1 MLLLPFAG
9 SVFAQVDCDC
19 EILPADEPV
28 CVVVEGEF
36 TLPLPNECIAVCL
49 GFSTEDFIVCD
60 FDTNPFPQDTTWSE
74 CECEIGE
81 EEPICVLTDAV
92 TGVTCPFPNLCFAE
106 CFGYTA
112 DDVVECDD
120 FGWPGDSTNIEIPGW
135 DCECEFGDASDYVCI
150 EVDGGF
156 TMPYPSLCFAECDGY
171 TAADIVECGDFGGPV
186 DSTNIEIPDWD
197 CECELGNELDFVCI
211 EVEEGFTMPYPSLCF
226 AECDGFTAADIVECG
241 DFGGPVDTTII
252 NLDCDCE
259 ILPGDTPVCVEVEAG
274 FTVTLP
280 NQCFA
285 DCLEL
290 EVVEC
295 EDGLS
300 PGGLSMENLAEIEN
314 DDEIESTGMFQT
326 TKSTMSLKNV
336 YPNPVTSSQLNL
348 DIDVSNNARQ
358 DVEISITNIYGAT
371 LYTNSYVLIEG
382 MNEIA
387 IDVNNVDN
395 GILFVNI
402 ISKDGV
408 TSRKLVKH

>member
-1 MLLLPFAG
+1 MKNLLLLLMLLLPFAG

-112 DDVVECDD
+112 ADVVECDD

-135 DCECEFGDASDYVCI
+135 DCECEIGDASEYVCI

-171 TAADIVECGDFGGPV
+171 TAADVVECDDFG
-186 DSTNIEIPDWD
+186 W
-197 CECELGNELDFVCI
+197 
-211 EVEEGFTMPYPSLCF
+211 
-226 AECDGFTAADIVECG
+226 
-241 DFGGPVDTTII
+241 PVDTTII